1 MKLAKNHVKLI
12 KMSREE
18 DSFVKASPAERVS
31 FMWEL
36 SKELWSLRNR
46 QDAER
51 RLQRNVANLVRQRD

>member
-36 SKELWSLRNR
+36 TEKNYILG
-46 QDAER
+46 
-51 RLQRNVANLVRQRD
+51 

>member
-12 KMSREE
+12 KMGREE
-18 DSFVKASPAERVS
+18 DSFVKALPAERVS

-36 SKELWSLRNR
+36 TKELWSLRNR